1 MDERSFL
8 GAIIKGGGIVSMV
21 PVTFIILISF
31 ALSGVF
37 EGTSLLKG
45 IEQWIFRLGGKIG
58 IYAAMIVTSIITGAF
73 SGSQTLAVMLTYQ
86 LVRSMYDTA
95 GIDKF
100 ELAVDIEDTAIVI
113 SALIPWNIAGA
124 VPAAT
129 LTANSSYAIYAF
141 YLYLL
146 PLINLITKKFKPI
159 KLH

>member
-1 MDERSFL
+1 
-8 GAIIKGGGIVSMV
+8 
-21 PVTFIILISF
+21 
-31 ALSGVF
+31 
-37 EGTSLLKG
+37 
-45 IEQWIFRLGGKIG
+45 
-58 IYAAMIVTSIITGAF
+58 MIVTSIMAGAF

-86 LVRSMYDTA
+86 LVRSMYDSA
-95 GIDKF
+95 GIDKY

-129 LTANSSYAIYAF
+129 LTANSSYMIYAF